1 MTNSNSGKE
10 KPNITLI
17 VMCIVWCLVF
27 LVFIGLFYNY
37 MRTARAKSRF
47 NNDVLK
53 VSDLSELGFINPY
66 KDHHNK
72 GTAYYEEGDMESAEE
87 EFRKALASRHDEESK
102 DDCAMRID
110 LALSMVKP
118 LTPESINADNVDL
131 AIEILKEARSI
142 LCTNGWADMDNINYK
157 SNDAQTLKEEIDEY
171 IKQLEEQKEQ
181 QQQQQDPDNNSG
193 GGGGGGGDSQTD
205 PDDGGDDENNDS
217 DPNEDLLDQLDDI
230 MQDGQY
236 DRSDID
242 NEKEY
247 YNYEYYGGKSW

>member
-1 MTNSNSGKE
+1 MTTKSSGKE
-10 KPNITLI
+10 KPNIALI
-17 VMCIVWCLVF
+17 VMCIVWCLAF
-27 LVFIGLFYNY
+27 IVFIGLFYNY
-37 MRTARAKSRF
+37 MRTARARGKF
-47 NNDVLK
+47 NSDSLR

-72 GTAYYEEGDMESAEE
+72 GTAYYNEGDMETAEE
-87 EFRKALASRHDEESK
+87 EFRKALDSRHDVESE

-118 LTPESINADNVDL
+118 LTPESINPDNVDL

-142 LCTNGWADMDNINYK
+142 LCENGWADMDNMNYK

-181 QQQQQDPDNNSG
+181 QQQDPPPDGDG
-193 GGGGGGGDSQTD
+193 GGGGSGDD
-205 PDDGGDDENNDS
+205 PDDGGGDDDNDES

-230 MQDGQY
+230 MESGQY
-236 DRSDID
+236 DRSDLD
-242 NEKEY
+242 EEKEY

>member
-87 EFRKALASRHDEESK
+87 EFRNAFNILAFNGSVSVKEMTEYLGCSDKTVYSRISKMKDEFVLSK
-102 DDCAMRID
+102 GRIYPCI
-110 LALSMVKP
+110 AV
-118 LTPESINADNVDL
+118 N
-131 AIEILKEARSI
+131 
-142 LCTNGWADMDNINYK
+142 
-157 SNDAQTLKEEIDEY
+157 
-171 IKQLEEQKEQ
+171 
-181 QQQQQDPDNNSG
+181 
-193 GGGGGGGDSQTD
+193 
-205 PDDGGDDENNDS
+205 
-217 DPNEDLLDQLDDI
+217 
-230 MQDGQY
+230 
-236 DRSDID
+236 
-242 NEKEY
+242 
-247 YNYEYYGGKSW
+247 